1 VGSLGRI
8 LVVEDDA
15 ELRRIWQLTL
25 TLEGFDVEVAGDG
38 QEALYRLEDRRPDL
52 VVLDL
57 GLPVLS
63 GIVVRQEIAARAL
76 TRDIPVV
83 VVTGSVADPAS
94 LDVDCV
100 IHKPVTPEALI
111 RVVRQCLHIGTPGVG
126 I

>member
-1 VGSLGRI
+1 
-8 LVVEDDA
+8 VVEDDV
-15 ELRRIWQLTL
+15 ELRRIWQLAL

-38 QEALYRLEDRRPDL
+38 QEALYRLEERRPDL
-52 VVLDL
+52 VVLDI

-83 VVTGSVADPAS
+83 VVTGSITDLTS

-100 IHKPVTPEALI
+100 IRKPVTPEALI
-111 RVVRQCLHIGTPGVG
+111 RVVRHCLHIGASSVE